1 MKFSRNEFLKRVK
14 KNIQQEISTQ
24 LKTITE
30 ELIKICFF
38 LFRVRKKYRITHFLH
53 ALNMPVN

>member
-38 LFRVRKKYRITHFLH
+38 FFLETEKSIE
-53 ALNMPVN
+53 